1 MIMLRVPSTSTLW
14 LACWLLFALP
24 TPTPAQVADWPA
36 PNWQIDEA
44 KVAAK
49 SALTSQSSAQL
60 NEVLQHQPDALVQ
73 AFETLAARSDLSWP
87 IREAA
92 LMEFLNAL
100 ASMQREQIPQD
111 ALAYLTRW
119 QSKTRVPHE
128 EMATLGA
135 PLYDIAARAQGLQN
149 LWRREAAMEA
159 ATAALKRGPVEFLTD
174 WALQSEAAT
183 RAGFLDALD
192 HSDRPTQSAVLAA
205 TDGTLHTHPDYAE
218 VAARSA
224 LALRDLDAMR
234 KLIVQGAGADT
245 QALLRTCAA
254 QLNADELHALLL
266 RLRRDATDAD
276 VALAIGLWSSKL
288 AGNAQAE
295 ALLLDLLGD
304 PTLGSSAALALAQGS
319 SSATRAEL
327 QSLAAAPD
335 TSVRAA
341 RARLALQLDQVSEMP
356 R

>member
-1 MIMLRVPSTSTLW
+1 MIMLRVPSTSTRW

-60 NEVLQHQPDALVQ
+60 NEVLLHQPDALVQ

-87 IREAA
+87 MREAA
-92 LMEFLNAL
+92 LMQFLDAL
-100 ASMQREQIPQD
+100 ASMRREQVPQD
-111 ALAYLTRW
+111 ALVYLTRW

-159 ATAALKRGPVEFLTD
+159 ATAALKRGPVEFLAD
-174 WALQSEAAT
+174 WAQQSDAAM
-183 RAGFLDALD
+183 RAGFMDALD
-192 HSDRPTQSAVLAA
+192 ASDQPTQSAVLAA
-205 TDGTLHTHPDYAE
+205 TDGTLHAHPDYAE
-218 VAARSA
+218 VAARA
-224 LALRDLDAMR
+224 VLALRDPDAIL

-245 QALLRTCAA
+245 QALLRACA
-254 QLNADELHALLL
+254 ELLDGDALYVLLL
-266 RLRRDATDAD
+266 SLRHDAADAD
-276 VALAIGLWSSKL
+276 VSLAIGLWSSKL

-295 ALLLDLLGD
+295 ALLLDLLSD

-319 SSATRAEL
+319 SSSTKAQL
-327 QSLAAAPD
+327 QALAAAPD
-335 TSVRAA
+335 TSARAA
-341 RARLALQLDQVSEMP
+341 RARLALQLDQVTEMP